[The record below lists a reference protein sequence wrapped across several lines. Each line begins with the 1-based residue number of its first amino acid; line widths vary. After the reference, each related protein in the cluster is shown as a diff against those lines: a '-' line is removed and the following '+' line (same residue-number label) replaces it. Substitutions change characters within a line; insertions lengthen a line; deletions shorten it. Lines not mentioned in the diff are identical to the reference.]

1 MDSPHAHINVAHRL
15 NKRLRHYIRRST
27 TQHVPQNYQIQP
39 QLVY

>member
-15 NKRLRHYIRRST
+15 NKHLHHYIRHNA
-27 TQHVPQNYQIQP
+27 TQRVPQNYQIQQ